1 MARTDSAV
9 LPHEETAP
17 AQEEFLHPEMDGRFT
32 NLDEEDSTPFLR
44 KQRRV
49 PVRRGPLPKKTTKLL
64 QWIALGICALT
75 ALGIAYAF
83 IYRYGE
89 RSWRFRVDS
98 SDQIEIAG
106 TQNVTR
112 PQIMDVLG
120 SDIGRNIFFVPLDE
134 RREQLE
140 QIPWVESAA
149 VMRFV
154 PNRLRVVV
162 QERTPVAFV
171 RIGSHIGLI
180 DNTGHIM
187 EIPAHNKTQYSFPVI
202 AGTRDTEPLST
213 RAARMKV
220 YNELV
225 RELDS
230 EGGHYSSELSEVDL
244 TDPEDTKVLVS
255 DPSGDVLLHLGSVG
269 SGSGN
274 YLDRFKLYHAHVA
287 EWRQQFEKL
296 DSVDLRYERQIVVN
310 PDLRSPD
317 RAAALSPAAAKAA
330 VKAGVPAVA
339 IAAAAL
345 VLRQQTIANPPIA
358 KPPLTEAKTTAKL
371 PLKAAET
378 KAQAGKSVAPKPAT
392 SNAAAPK
399 LVARKVAAPKPVTP
413 NATQKVKPVAKAHAA
428 GAHTARPHAAKVHP
442 AGVHPIKKRANKKAA
457 HKRGRASKHATRRSQ
472 ASPSAALNVKSASAK
487 TTATALVPARPHQVA
502 GPTRNSNG
510 GKPHAAIVK
519 Q

>member
-1 MARTDSAV
+1 MFIVMSLAIHQRQLMARTDSAV
-9 LPHEETAP
+9 LPHEDTSP
-17 AQEEFLHPEMDGRFT
+17 AQEEFLHPEMDARFT
-32 NLDEEDSTPFLR
+32 NLDEEDITPFLR
-44 KQRRV
+44 KQRRA
-49 PVRRGPLPKKTTKLL
+49 PVRRGPLPKKTTNLL
-64 QWIALGICALT
+64 KWVGLALCALIALGV
-75 ALGIAYAF
+75 AYAF

-106 TQNVTR
+106 MQNVTR
-112 PQIMDVLG
+112 RQVMDVLG

-154 PNRLRVVV
+154 PNRLQVTVL
-162 QERTPVAFV
+162 ERTPVAFV

-180 DNTGHIM
+180 DNTGHTM

-244 TDPEDTKVLVS
+244 TDPEDTRVLVS
-255 DPSGDVLLHLGSVG
+255 DPSGDVLLHLGSV
-269 SGSGN
+269 STGSGN
-274 YLDRFKLYHAHVA
+274 YLDRVKLYHAHVA

-310 PDLRSPD
+310 PDLRSTPQPV
-317 RAAALSPAAAKAA
+317 ALSPAAAKAA
-330 VKAGVPAVA
+330 VTAGVPAVA
-339 IAAAAL
+339 MTAAGLVKRQQAAAKPLL
-345 VLRQQTIANPPIA
+345 VA
-358 KPPLTEAKTTAKL
+358 AKTTTKI
-371 PLKAAET
+371 PLKTGNLKTPNLKTPNLKAPNLKTSILKTPIPQATPHGT
-378 KAQAGKSVAPKPAT
+378 KAV
-392 SNAAAPK
+392 
-399 LVARKVAAPKPVTP
+399 V
-413 NATQKVKPVAKAHAA
+413 
-428 GAHTARPHAAKVHP
+428 KVHQ
-442 AGVHPIKKRANKKAA
+442 AAKKAA
-457 HKRGRASKHATRRSQ
+457 KKAGHKRAKATERAAKKSP
-472 ASPSAALNVKSASAK
+472 ASVSAAKTVKHASAK
-487 TTATALVPARPHQVA
+487 ATAPALAPAKPHQLA
-502 GPTRNSNG
+502 DPAKSSSK
-510 GKPHAAIVK
+510 GKPHAAIVNP
-519 Q
+519 

>member
-9 LPHEETAP
+9 LPHEEISP
-17 AQEEFLHPEMDGRFT
+17 AQEEFLHPEMDARFT
-32 NLDEEDSTPFLR
+32 NLDEEDATPFLR

-49 PVRRGPLPKKTTKLL
+49 PVRRGPLPKKTTRLL
-64 QWIALGICALT
+64 KWVCLAICMLT

-106 TQNVTR
+106 MQKVTR
-112 PQIMDVLG
+112 GQVMDVLG

-154 PNRLRVVV
+154 PDRLKVSV

-255 DPSGDVLLHLGSVG
+255 DPSGDVLLHLGSV
-269 SGSGN
+269 SAGSGN
-274 YLDRFKLYHAHVA
+274 YLDRVKLYHAHVA

-310 PDLRSPD
+310 PDLRSTTQPL
-317 RAAALSPAAAKAA
+317 ALSPAAARAA
-330 VKAGVPAVA
+330 VTAGVPAVA
-339 IAAAAL
+339 MTAAAL
-345 VLRQQTIANPPIA
+345 VKRQQANA
-358 KPPLTEAKTTAKL
+358 KPLLVAAKTT
-371 PLKAAET
+371 T
-378 KAQAGKSVAPKPAT
+378 KIPPK
-392 SNAAAPK
+392 
-399 LVARKVAAPKPVTP
+399 V
-413 NATQKVKPVAKAHAA
+413 
-428 GAHTARPHAAKVHP
+428 
-442 AGVHPIKKRANKKAA
+442 
-457 HKRGRASKHATRRSQ
+457 
-472 ASPSAALNVKSASAK
+472 ASAK
-487 TTATALVPARPHQVA
+487 TPVPKSVIPKSGTTKTAPHLVKPVLVKQVTVNPVAKVHKASKKSPKKAVYKRGKAIKHAARKSAASQSAAKTVRHASAKTVTTAVTAPAKPHQLSST
-502 GPTRNSNG
+502 TRSSNS
-510 GKPHAAIVK
+510 GKPHAAIVN

>member
-1 MARTDSAV
+1 MFIVVSLAIHQRQLMARTDSAV

-17 AQEEFLHPEMDGRFT
+17 AQEEFLHPEMDARFT
-32 NLDEEDSTPFLR
+32 NLDEEDATPFLR

-64 QWIALGICALT
+64 KWVGLAICGLT

-112 PQIMDVLG
+112 SQVMEVLG

-154 PNRLRVVV
+154 PNRLKVEVH
-162 QERTPVAFV
+162 ERTPVAFV
-171 RIGSHIGLI
+171 RVGSHIGLI

-244 TDPEDTKVLVS
+244 TDPEDTKVLMS
-255 DPSGDVLLHLGSVG
+255 DPSGDVLLHLGSVS

-274 YLDRFKLYHAHVA
+274 YLDRVKLYHAHVG

-310 PDLRSPD
+310 PDLRSTEKP
-317 RAAALSPAAAKAA
+317 ATLSPAAAKAA
-330 VKAGVPAVA
+330 VTAGVPAVA
-339 IAAAAL
+339 LAAAAL
-345 VLRQQTIANPPIA
+345 VKREQAAA
-358 KPPLTEAKTTAKL
+358 KPPLVAAKTTTKISSKTANSKTVSPKAVTPKKL
-371 PLKAAET
+371 T
-378 KAQAGKSVAPKPAT
+378 PKT
-392 SNAAAPK
+392 VSQTT
-399 LVARKVAAPKPVTP
+399 KPV
-413 NATQKVKPVAKAHAA
+413 V
-428 GAHTARPHAAKVHP
+428 KVH
-442 AGVHPIKKRANKKAA
+442 ATAKKAA
-457 HKRGRASKHATRRSQ
+457 KKPVRKTKATKRASRKLHAAQ
-472 ASPSAALNVKSASAK
+472 SAAKTVKRASTRTNAP
-487 TTATALVPARPHQVA
+487 ALVPAKPHQLSGVK
-502 GPTRNSNG
+502 NSSN
-510 GKPHAAIVK
+510 GKPHAAIVN

>member
-64 QWIALGICALT
+64 KWVALALCAFT
-75 ALGIAYAF
+75 VLGVAYAF

-106 TQNVTR
+106 TQNASRAQV
-112 PQIMDVLG
+112 MDVFG

-140 QIPWVESAA
+140 QIPWVESAE

-154 PNRLRVVV
+154 PNRLKVSV
-162 QERTPVAFV
+162 QERIPVAFV
-171 RIGSHIGLI
+171 RIGSRIGLI
-180 DNTGHIM
+180 DDTGHIM
-187 EIPAHNKTQYSFPVI
+187 ELPAHGKTQYSFPVI

-244 TDPEDTKVLVS
+244 SDPDDTKAIIS

-274 YLDRFKLYHAHVA
+274 YLDRVKLYHAHAA

-296 DSVDLRYERQIVVN
+296 ESVDLRYERQVVVN
-310 PDLRSPD
+310 PDLHPKGD
-317 RAAALSPAAAKAA
+317 LPVHPPVALTPKAAKAVLIA
-330 VKAGVPAVA
+330 SLPPVAVA
-339 IAAAAL
+339 AARLEKTAQAA
-345 VLRQQTIANPPIA
+345 A
-358 KPPLTEAKTTAKL
+358 KPPLVPAKMTTKLPAKSTAK
-371 PLKAAET
+371 PTA
-378 KAQAGKSVAPKPAT
+378 KPTA
-392 SNAAAPK
+392 
-399 LVARKVAAPKPVTP
+399 
-413 NATQKVKPVAKAHAA
+413 VKPVAAPDPRGTGASPVHRSAAPAPKAPQSSVQPTKLPAKPLAQTHAPKPSV
-428 GAHTARPHAAKVHP
+428 HLHQAAKKSAKP
-442 AGVHPIKKRANKKAA
+442 SP
-457 HKRGRASKHATRRSQ
+457 HKRGKARHSSRKRS
-472 ASPSAALNVKSASAK
+472 PHRSAAKAVKPASAK
-487 TTATALVPARPHQVA
+487 SHAFAPPKPHQLSGV
-502 GPTRNSNG
+502 TKTSSN
-510 GKPHAAIVK
+510 GKPHAAIVN

>member
-1 MARTDSAV
+1 MSLAIHQRQLMARTDSAV
-9 LPHEETAP
+9 LPHEEAAP
-17 AQEEFLHPEMDGRFT
+17 AQEEFLHPEMDERFA
-32 NLDEEDSTPFLR
+32 NLDEEDATPFLR

-49 PVRRGPLPKKTTKLL
+49 SVRRGPLPKKTTKFLK
-64 QWIALGICALT
+64 WVALAICALT

-83 IYRYGE
+83 VYRYGE

-112 PQIMDVLG
+112 AQVMDVLG

-154 PNRLRVVV
+154 PNRLKVSV

-180 DNTGHIM
+180 DKSGHIM

-274 YLDRFKLYHAHVA
+274 YLDRVKLYHAHVA
-287 EWRQQFEKL
+287 EWRQQFERL

-310 PDLRSPD
+310 PDLRSPTPTVS
-317 RAAALSPAAAKAA
+317 LSPAAAKAA

-339 IAAAAL
+339 MAAAAL
-345 VLRQQTIANPPIA
+345 VERQQAVA
-358 KPPLTEAKTTAKL
+358 KPVLVDAKTTAKM
-371 PLKAAET
+371 T
-378 KAQAGKSVAPKPAT
+378 
-392 SNAAAPK
+392 
-399 LVARKVAAPKPVTP
+399 PKPVNVKAANP
-413 NATQKVKPVAKAHAA
+413 PLPAPRLAPKAVKPPAKPQVKTHDTARDLVRAASKKTIKKTKKAHK
-428 GAHTARPHAAKVHP
+428 G
-442 AGVHPIKKRANKKAA
+442 GKAT
-457 HKRGRASKHATRRSQ
+457 KRGARKSQ
-472 ASPSAALNVKSASAK
+472 ASAGRSVKPAAAKSAAAQALGPAKPHQVSAK
-487 TTATALVPARPHQVA
+487 TKT
-502 GPTRNSNG
+502 SSS
-510 GKPHAAIVK
+510 GKPHAAIAN

>member
-9 LPHEETAP
+9 LPHEGTAP
-17 AQEEFLHPEMDGRFT
+17 AQEEFLHPEMDARFT
-32 NLDEEDSTPFLR
+32 NLDEEDGTPFLR

-49 PVRRGPLPKKTTKLL
+49 PVRRGPLPKKTTQLL
-64 QWIALGICALT
+64 GWVGLALCAL
-75 ALGIAYAF
+75 AVLGVAYAF

-89 RSWRFRVDS
+89 RSWRFRIDS

-112 PQIMDVLG
+112 AQVMEVLG
-120 SDIGRNIFFVPLDE
+120 SDIGRNIFFVSLDE

-154 PNRLRVVV
+154 PNRLKVMV

-171 RIGSHIGLI
+171 RVGSRIGLI

-187 EIPAHNKTQYSFPVI
+187 ELPAHGKTQYSFPVI

-244 TDPEDTKVLVS
+244 TDPEDTKALVS
-255 DPSGDVLLHLGSVG
+255 DASGDVLLHLGSVN

-296 DSVDLRYERQIVVN
+296 ESVDLRYERQIVVN
-310 PDLRSPD
+310 PDLRSPNRD
-317 RAAALSPAAAKAA
+317 QPSRPIAAPLSPAAAKAA
-330 VKAGVPAVA
+330 VTAGVPAVA
-339 IAAAAL
+339 LAAAAM
-345 VLRQQTIANPPIA
+345 VKQQAAA
-358 KPPLTEAKTTAKL
+358 KPALVPAKSTAKL
-371 PLKAAET
+371 AAQPTVRSSAKQRGKTQT
-378 KAQAGKSVAPKPAT
+378 KQQVKPGNKPQIKPTAVTHAT
-392 SNAAAPK
+392 KPSAK
-399 LVARKVAAPKPVTP
+399 VRKVA
-413 NATQKVKPVAKAHAA
+413 
-428 GAHTARPHAAKVHP
+428 
-442 AGVHPIKKRANKKAA
+442 KKAA
-457 HKRGRASKHATRRSQ
+457 KPAPRQRTKVLKHASKKLS
-472 ASPSAALNVKSASAK
+472 ASKSAASAVRHASAK
-487 TTATALVPARPHQVA
+487 TPAPSVMVPAKPHQLS
-502 GPTRNSNG
+502 GTKNSSS
-510 GKPHAAIVK
+510 GKPHAAIVS

>member
-9 LPHEETAP
+9 LPHEETSP
-17 AQEEFLHPEMDGRFT
+17 AQEEFLHSEMDARFS
-32 NLDEEDSTPFLR
+32 NLDEEDATPFLR

-49 PVRRGPLPKKTTKLL
+49 PVRRGPLPKKTTSLL
-64 QWIALGICALT
+64 KWVGLALCALT
-75 ALGIAYAF
+75 AIAIAYAF

-106 TQNVTR
+106 MHNVTR
-112 PQIMDVLG
+112 AQVMDVLG

-154 PNRLRVVV
+154 PNRLKVSVE
-162 QERTPVAFV
+162 ERTPVAFV
-171 RIGSHIGLI
+171 RIGAHIGLI
-180 DNTGHIM
+180 DNSGHVM

-244 TDPEDTKVLVS
+244 TDPEDTRVLVS
-255 DPSGDVLLHLGSVG
+255 DPSGDVLLHLGSV
-269 SGSGN
+269 SAGSGN
-274 YLDRFKLYHAHVA
+274 YLDRVKLYHAHVA
-287 EWRQQFEKL
+287 EWRQQFDKL

-310 PDLRSPD
+310 PDLRSTPQPV
-317 RAAALSPAAAKAA
+317 ALSAAAAKAA
-330 VKAGVPAVA
+330 VTAGVPAVA
-339 IAAAAL
+339 MTAAAL
-345 VLRQQTIANPPIA
+345 VKRQQAVA
-358 KPPLTEAKTTAKL
+358 KPLLVAAKTTTKIPQKTGNL
-371 PLKAAET
+371 KTPNLKAPSLKAPILRKPIPPATPHGT
-378 KAQAGKSVAPKPAT
+378 KAGV
-392 SNAAAPK
+392 
-399 LVARKVAAPKPVTP
+399 KVH
-413 NATQKVKPVAKAHAA
+413 Q
-428 GAHTARPHAAKVHP
+428 AAKK
-442 AGVHPIKKRANKKAA
+442 AAKKAA
-457 HKRGRASKHATRRSQ
+457 HKRSKAAPRAAKKPP
-472 ASPSAALNVKSASAK
+472 ASVSAAKSVKHASAK
-487 TTATALVPARPHQVA
+487 TTAPALAPAKPHQLPDPA
-502 GPTRNSNG
+502 KSSNQ
-510 GKPHAAIVK
+510 GKPHAAIVNP
-519 Q
+519 

>member
-1 MARTDSAV
+1 MSLAIHQRQLMARTNSAV
-9 LPHEETAP
+9 LPHEEISP
-17 AQEEFLHPEMDGRFT
+17 AQEEFLHPEMDERFA
-32 NLDEEDSTPFLR
+32 NLDEEDATPFLR

-49 PVRRGPLPKKTTKLL
+49 PVRRGPLPKKTTNLL
-64 QWIALGICALT
+64 KWVGLAICVLI

-106 TQNVTR
+106 MQNVTR
-112 PQIMDVLG
+112 AQVMDVLG

-154 PNRLRVVV
+154 PNRLKVTV

-180 DNTGHIM
+180 DNTGRTM

-255 DPSGDVLLHLGSVG
+255 DPSGDVLLHLGSVS

-274 YLDRFKLYHAHVA
+274 YLDRVKLYHAHVA

-310 PDLRSPD
+310 PDLRSPTSTV
-317 RAAALSPAAAKAA
+317 ALSPAAAKAA

-339 IAAAAL
+339 MAAAAL
-345 VLRQQTIANPPIA
+345 VKRQQVVVKPLLVAATTTTKLAPKAAN
-358 KPPLTEAKTTAKL
+358 
-371 PLKAAET
+371 LKAASPQSP
-378 KAQAGKSVAPKPAT
+378 APRPAAG
-392 SNAAAPK
+392 
-399 LVARKVAAPKPVTP
+399 
-413 NATQKVKPVAKAHAA
+413 VAKPLTTPQVKTRDTAHDIVHAA
-428 GAHTARPHAAKVHP
+428 S
-442 AGVHPIKKRANKKAA
+442 KKTTKKTKKT
-457 HKRGRASKHATRRSQ
+457 HKRGKATRRAPKKPQTSAGRSVKP
-472 ASPSAALNVKSASAK
+472 ASSKSAAQ
-487 TTATALVPARPHQVA
+487 ALVPAKPHQVSA
-502 GPTRNSNG
+502 TTKASSS
-510 GKPHAAIVK
+510 GKPHAAIVNR
-519 Q
+519 

>member
-1 MARTDSAV
+1 MSLAIHQRQLMARTDSAV
-9 LPHEETAP
+9 LPHEDTSP
-17 AQEEFLHPEMDGRFT
+17 AQEEFLHPEMDARFT
-32 NLDEEDSTPFLR
+32 NLDEEDITPFLR

-49 PVRRGPLPKKTTKLL
+49 PVRRGPLPKKTTNLL
-64 QWIALGICALT
+64 KWVGLALCALT
-75 ALGIAYAF
+75 AIAIAYAF

-106 TQNVTR
+106 MHNVTR
-112 PQIMDVLG
+112 AQVMDVLG

-149 VMRFV
+149 VMRFA
-154 PNRLRVVV
+154 PNRLKVSVE
-162 QERTPVAFV
+162 ERAPVAFV

-180 DNTGHIM
+180 DNTGHVM

-244 TDPEDTKVLVS
+244 TDPEDTRVLVS
-255 DPSGDVLLHLGSVG
+255 DPSGDVLLHLGSV
-269 SGSGN
+269 STGSGN
-274 YLDRFKLYHAHVA
+274 YLDRVKLYHAHVA

-310 PDLRSPD
+310 PDLRSTPQPV
-317 RAAALSPAAAKAA
+317 ALSPAAAKAA
-330 VKAGVPAVA
+330 VTAGVPAVA
-339 IAAAAL
+339 MTAAGLVKRQQAAAKPLL
-345 VLRQQTIANPPIA
+345 VA
-358 KPPLTEAKTTAKL
+358 AKTTTKI
-371 PLKAAET
+371 PLKTGNLKTPNLKTPNLKAPILKTSILKTPIPQATPHGT
-378 KAQAGKSVAPKPAT
+378 KAV
-392 SNAAAPK
+392 
-399 LVARKVAAPKPVTP
+399 V
-413 NATQKVKPVAKAHAA
+413 
-428 GAHTARPHAAKVHP
+428 KVHQ
-442 AGVHPIKKRANKKAA
+442 AAKKAA
-457 HKRGRASKHATRRSQ
+457 KKAGHKRAKATERAAKKSP
-472 ASPSAALNVKSASAK
+472 ASVSAAKTVKHASAK
-487 TTATALVPARPHQVA
+487 ATAPALAPAKPHQLA
-502 GPTRNSNG
+502 DPAKSSSK
-510 GKPHAAIVK
+510 GKPHAAIVNP
-519 Q
+519 

>member
-1 MARTDSAV
+1 
-9 LPHEETAP
+9 
-17 AQEEFLHPEMDGRFT
+17 MDARFT
-32 NLDEEDSTPFLR
+32 NLDEEDATPFLR

-64 QWIALGICALT
+64 KWLGLAAGMLVL
-75 ALGIAYAF
+75 LGIAYGF
-83 IYRYGE
+83 LYQYGE
-89 RSWRFRVDS
+89 RSWRFRVES

-112 PQIMDVLG
+112 GQVMDALG

-134 RREQLE
+134 RRAQLE
-140 QIPWVESAA
+140 QIPWVESAS

-154 PNRLRVVV
+154 PNRLKVAV

-187 EIPAHNKTQYSFPVI
+187 ELPPHSKTQYSFPVI

-244 TDPEDTKVLVS
+244 TDPEDTKVLIS
-255 DPSGDVLLHLGSVG
+255 DPSGDVLLHLGSVS

-274 YLDRFKLYHAHVA
+274 YLDRVKLYHAHVG

-310 PDLRSPD
+310 PDLRSPTPTVS
-317 RAAALSPAAAKAA
+317 LSPAAAKAA
-330 VKAGVPAVA
+330 VTAGVPA
-339 IAAAAL
+339 IAMTAAAL
-345 VLRQQTIANPPIA
+345 VKRQQAIA
-358 KPPLTEAKTTAKL
+358 KPPLVAAKSTTKLPAKAATHPAKPPNKPAAKTHAVKKVLRRAK
-371 PLKAAET
+371 PPNKR
-378 KAQAGKSVAPKPAT
+378 SKPA
-392 SNAAAPK
+392 K
-399 LVARKVAAPKPVTP
+399 
-413 NATQKVKPVAKAHAA
+413 HAA
-428 GAHTARPHAAKVHP
+428 RQTQSAAKTV
-442 AGVHPIKKRANKKAA
+442 KRASMLA
-457 HKRGRASKHATRRSQ
+457 
-472 ASPSAALNVKSASAK
+472 PAK
-487 TTATALVPARPHQVA
+487 PHQT
-502 GPTRNSNG
+502 GTTKRSTQ
-510 GKPHAAIVK
+510 GKPHAAIAK

>member
-1 MARTDSAV
+1 
-9 LPHEETAP
+9 
-17 AQEEFLHPEMDGRFT
+17 MDARFT
-32 NLDEEDSTPFLR
+32 NLDEEDATPFLR

-49 PVRRGPLPKKTTKLL
+49 PVRRGPLPKKTTNFIKWSGL
-64 QWIALGICALT
+64 AICALT

-83 IYRYGE
+83 VYRYGE

-106 TQNVTR
+106 MQNVTR
-112 PQIMDVLG
+112 AQVMDVLG

-154 PNRLRVVV
+154 PNRLKVTV

-187 EIPAHNKTQYSFPVI
+187 EIPAHNKTEYSFPVI

-213 RAARMKV
+213 RAARMRV

-244 TDPEDTKVLVS
+244 TDPEDTRVLVN
-255 DPSGDVLLHLGSVG
+255 DPSGDVLLHLGSVS

-287 EWRQQFEKL
+287 EWRQQFDKL
-296 DSVDLRYERQIVVN
+296 ESVDLRYERQIVVN
-310 PDLRSPD
+310 PDLRSP
-317 RAAALSPAAAKAA
+317 AAAVALSPAAAKAA
-330 VKAGVPAVA
+330 VRAGVPAVA
-339 IAAAAL
+339 VTAAAL
-345 VLRQQTIANPPIA
+345 VKRQQAA
-358 KPPLTEAKTTAKL
+358 VQPPLAPLKTTTKIASNKIAPNKL
-371 PLKAAET
+371 AANKIAANKIAANKTVPKAVSLKTASPLPTPKAPPSA
-378 KAQAGKSVAPKPAT
+378 AQPVVT
-392 SNAAAPK
+392 TYDRTHDK
-399 LVARKVAAPKPVTP
+399 LHDTTHDAV
-413 NATQKVKPVAKAHAA
+413 
-428 GAHTARPHAAKVHP
+428 
-442 AGVHPIKKRANKKAA
+442 KKAA
-457 HKRGRASKHATRRSQ
+457 KKTKKSTHKRGKAKKRGAKKPPTSVSAAKTVKHASSKT
-472 ASPSAALNVKSASAK
+472 AAP
-487 TTATALVPARPHQVA
+487 TLVPGKPHQV
-502 GPTRNSNG
+502 TETTKSSNN
-510 GKPHAAIVK
+510 GKPHAAIVN

>member
-1 MARTDSAV
+1 MFIVVSLAIHQRQLMARTDSAV
-9 LPHEETAP
+9 LPHEEISP
-17 AQEEFLHPEMDGRFT
+17 AQEEFLHPEMDGRFA
-32 NLDEEDSTPFLR
+32 NLDEEDATPFLR

-49 PVRRGPLPKKTTKLL
+49 PVRRGPLPKKTTNLL
-64 QWIALGICALT
+64 KWVGLAICVLT

-106 TQNVTR
+106 MQNVTR
-112 PQIMDVLG
+112 AQVMDVLG

-154 PNRLRVVV
+154 PNRLKVTVR
-162 QERTPVAFV
+162 ERTPVAFV

-180 DNTGHIM
+180 DNTGHTM

-255 DPSGDVLLHLGSVG
+255 DPSGDVLLHLGSV
-269 SGSGN
+269 STGSGN
-274 YLDRFKLYHAHVA
+274 YLDRVKLYHAHVG

-310 PDLRSPD
+310 PDLRSPQQTM
-317 RAAALSPAAAKAA
+317 ALSPAAAKAA
-330 VKAGVPAVA
+330 VTAGVPAVA
-339 IAAAAL
+339 MTAAAL
-345 VLRQQTIANPPIA
+345 VKRQQTFA
-358 KPPLTEAKTTAKL
+358 KPLLVAAKTTTKL
-371 PLKAAET
+371 PAKITTPKAAVP
-378 KAQAGKSVAPKPAT
+378 KAPAAKTVAAKSVAVKPATPKLVSVVKVHQAGKKTPRKAAHRRAKATKHASRKSPASQSAAKT
-392 SNAAAPK
+392 VKRASNAA
-399 LVARKVAAPKPVTP
+399 PV
-413 NATQKVKPVAKAHAA
+413 
-428 GAHTARPHAAKVHP
+428 
-442 AGVHPIKKRANKKAA
+442 
-457 HKRGRASKHATRRSQ
+457 
-472 ASPSAALNVKSASAK
+472 
-487 TTATALVPARPHQVA
+487 LVPAKPHQVSSTTKSA
-502 GPTRNSNG
+502 NN
-510 GKPHAAIVK
+510 GKPHAAIVN

>member
-9 LPHEETAP
+9 LPHEETSP
-17 AQEEFLHPEMDGRFT
+17 AQEEFLHPEMDARFT
-32 NLDEEDSTPFLR
+32 NLDEEDGTPFLR

-49 PVRRGPLPKKTTKLL
+49 PVRRGPLPKKTTKFLKWVGL
-64 QWIALGICALT
+64 AICALT

-98 SDQIEIAG
+98 SDQIEITG

-112 PQIMDVLG
+112 AQVMDVLG

-140 QIPWVESAA
+140 QIPWVETAA

-154 PNRLRVVV
+154 PNRLKVSV

-180 DNTGHIM
+180 DNTGHVM

-213 RAARMKV
+213 RAARMNV

-244 TDPEDTKVLVS
+244 TDPEDTKVLVN
-255 DPSGDVLLHLGSVG
+255 DPSGDVLLHLGSV
-269 SGSGN
+269 STGSGN
-274 YLDRFKLYHAHVA
+274 YLDRVKLYHAHVG

-296 DSVDLRYERQIVVN
+296 ESVDLRYERQIVVN
-310 PDLRSPD
+310 PDLRTPTQTMSLSPSAA
-317 RAAALSPAAAKAA
+317 RAA
-330 VKAGVPAVA
+330 VTAGVPAVA
-339 IAAAAL
+339 MTAAAL
-345 VLRQQTIANPPIA
+345 VKRQQAFISPLLIA
-358 KPPLTEAKTTAKL
+358 AKTTT
-371 PLKAAET
+371 PLKPAAPAKKTTGPAKSIPAAKTITTTTTTTTTT
-378 KAQAGKSVAPKPAT
+378 KAPAKPVRPKPQ
-392 SNAAAPK
+392 AAASATPK
-399 LVARKVAAPKPVTP
+399 AAPHTAKPMAKVRP
-413 NATQKVKPVAKAHAA
+413 SGKKVKNKAQ
-428 GAHTARPHAAKVHP
+428 HTRGKVTRRTVRKSPASQSAAKTV
-442 AGVHPIKKRANKKAA
+442 
-457 HKRGRASKHATRRSQ
+457 KH
-472 ASPSAALNVKSASAK
+472 ASAK
-487 TTATALVPARPHQVA
+487 TSSGPVLVPAKPHQLA
-502 GPTRNSNG
+502 ATPRSSSN
-510 GKPHAAIVK
+510 GKPHAAIVN

>member
-9 LPHEETAP
+9 LPHEEVSP
-17 AQEEFLHPEMDGRFT
+17 AQEEFLHPEMDARFT
-32 NLDEEDSTPFLR
+32 NLDEEDATPFLR

-64 QWIALGICALT
+64 KWVGLAICALT
-75 ALGIAYAF
+75 ALGVAYAF

-106 TQNVTR
+106 MQNVTR
-112 PQIMDVLG
+112 RQVMDVLG

-154 PNRLRVVV
+154 PNRLKVTVL
-162 QERTPVAFV
+162 ERTPVAFV

-244 TDPEDTKVLVS
+244 TDPEDTRVLVS
-255 DPSGDVLLHLGSVG
+255 DPSGDVLLHLGSV
-269 SGSGN
+269 SAGSGN
-274 YLDRFKLYHAHVA
+274 YRDRVKLYHAHVG

-296 DSVDLRYERQIVVN
+296 ESVDLRYERQIVVN
-310 PDLRSPD
+310 PDLRSPSKPL
-317 RAAALSPAAAKAA
+317 ALSPAAARAA
-330 VKAGVPAVA
+330 VTAGVPAVA
-339 IAAAAL
+339 MTAAAL
-345 VLRQQTIANPPIA
+345 VKRQQVNA
-358 KPPLTEAKTTAKL
+358 KPLLVEAKTTTKIPAKVASERT
-371 PLKAAET
+371 PAP
-378 KAQAGKSVAPKPAT
+378 KSVTPGSGTMKSGTMKSGTTKTTPHLVRPVVVQPVVAKPAT
-392 SNAAAPK
+392 
-399 LVARKVAAPKPVTP
+399 
-413 NATQKVKPVAKAHAA
+413 VKPVAKVH
-428 GAHTARPHAAKVHP
+428 HAAKKAPKKAVH
-442 AGVHPIKKRANKKAA
+442 KRAKAIKHVA
-457 HKRGRASKHATRRSQ
+457 RKSPASE
-472 ASPSAALNVKSASAK
+472 SAAK
-487 TTATALVPARPHQVA
+487 TVRHAGSKTATAPVLVPAKPHQLI
-502 GPTRNSNG
+502 GTIKSSNS
-510 GKPHAAIVK
+510 GKPHAAIVN

>member
-9 LPHEETAP
+9 LPHEEISP
-17 AQEEFLHPEMDGRFT
+17 AQEEFLHPEMDARFT
-32 NLDEEDSTPFLR
+32 NLDEEDATPFLR

-49 PVRRGPLPKKTTKLL
+49 PVRRGPLPKKTTNLL
-64 QWIALGICALT
+64 KWLGLAICALIALGVV
-75 ALGIAYAF
+75 YAF

-106 TQNVTR
+106 MQNVTR
-112 PQIMDVLG
+112 RQVMDVLG

-154 PNRLRVVV
+154 PNRLQVTVL
-162 QERTPVAFV
+162 ERTPVAFV

-244 TDPEDTKVLVS
+244 TDPEDTRVLVS
-255 DPSGDVLLHLGSVG
+255 DPSGDVLLHLGSV
-269 SGSGN
+269 SAGSGN
-274 YLDRFKLYHAHVA
+274 YLDRVKLYHAHVG

-296 DSVDLRYERQIVVN
+296 ESVDLRYERQIVVN
-310 PDLRSPD
+310 PDLRSPSKPL
-317 RAAALSPAAAKAA
+317 ALSPTAARAA
-330 VKAGVPAVA
+330 VTAGVPA
-339 IAAAAL
+339 IAMTAAAL
-345 VLRQQTIANPPIA
+345 VKRQQVNA
-358 KPPLTEAKTTAKL
+358 KPLLVEAKTTTKIPAKVASERT
-371 PLKAAET
+371 PAP
-378 KAQAGKSVAPKPAT
+378 KSVTPGSGTMKSGTTKTTPHLVRPVVVQPVVAKPAT
-392 SNAAAPK
+392 
-399 LVARKVAAPKPVTP
+399 
-413 NATQKVKPVAKAHAA
+413 VKPVAKVH
-428 GAHTARPHAAKVHP
+428 HAAKKAP
-442 AGVHPIKKRANKKAA
+442 KKAV
-457 HKRGRASKHATRRSQ
+457 HKRGKAIKHAARKSPASQ
-472 ASPSAALNVKSASAK
+472 SAARTVRHASAK
-487 TTATALVPARPHQVA
+487 TVTAAGVAPAKPHQLT
-502 GPTRNSNG
+502 GTIKSSNS
-510 GKPHAAIVK
+510 GKPHAAIVS

>member
-1 MARTDSAV
+1 
-9 LPHEETAP
+9 
-17 AQEEFLHPEMDGRFT
+17 MDARFT
-32 NLDEEDSTPFLR
+32 NLDEEDGTPFLR

-64 QWIALGICALT
+64 GWLGLGLCAL
-75 ALGIAYAF
+75 AVLGVAYAF

-89 RSWRFRVDS
+89 RSWRFRIDS

-112 PQIMDVLG
+112 SQVMEVLG
-120 SDIGRNIFFVPLDE
+120 SEIGRNIFFVPLDE

-140 QIPWVESAA
+140 LIPWVESAA

-154 PNRLRVVV
+154 PNRLKVVV

-171 RIGSHIGLI
+171 RVGSRIGLI

-187 EIPAHNKTQYSFPVI
+187 ELPAHGKTQYSFPVI

-244 TDPEDTKVLVS
+244 TDPEDTKALVS
-255 DPSGDVLLHLGSVG
+255 DASGDVLLHLGAVN

-274 YLDRFKLYHAHVA
+274 YLDRFKLYHAHVG

-296 DSVDLRYERQIVVN
+296 ESVDLRYERQIVVN
-310 PDLRSPD
+310 PDLRPKGD
-317 RAAALSPAAAKAA
+317 VPPHAQPMALSPKAAKAA
-330 VKAGVPAVA
+330 LTASVPAVA
-339 IAAAAL
+339 VAAATL
-345 VLRQQTIANPPIA
+345 VKSEQAAA
-358 KPPLTEAKTTAKL
+358 KPPLVPAKSTAKL
-371 PLKAAET
+371 AA
-378 KAQAGKSVAPKPAT
+378 KPNSKLLAKPDAKLLVQQPSKPQNAQAKS
-392 SNAAAPK
+392 
-399 LVARKVAAPKPVTP
+399 PVVT
-413 NATQKVKPVAKAHAA
+413 
-428 GAHTARPHAAKVHP
+428 HAAKPSAKVHKAVKKSIKP
-442 AGVHPIKKRANKKAA
+442 APRKRAKVLKHVSKKTASQHAA
-457 HKRGRASKHATRRSQ
+457 KSTGK
-472 ASPSAALNVKSASAK
+472 SAAGPVKHASAK
-487 TTATALVPARPHQVA
+487 SPALVPAKPHQLSGA
-502 GPTRNSNG
+502 AKKSSS
-510 GKPHAAIVK
+510 GKPHAAIVS

>member
-1 MARTDSAV
+1 MSLAIHQRQLMARTDSAV
-9 LPHEETAP
+9 LPHEETSP
-17 AQEEFLHPEMDGRFT
+17 AQEEFLHPEMDARFT
-32 NLDEEDSTPFLR
+32 NLDEEDATPFLR

-49 PVRRGPLPKKTTKLL
+49 PVRRGPLPKKTTNLL
-64 QWIALGICALT
+64 KWVGLALCALT
-75 ALGIAYAF
+75 AVAIAYAF

-106 TQNVTR
+106 MQNVTR
-112 PQIMDVLG
+112 AQVMDVLG

-154 PNRLRVVV
+154 PNRLKVSVE
-162 QERTPVAFV
+162 ERTPVAFV

-180 DNTGHIM
+180 DNTGHVM

-244 TDPEDTKVLVS
+244 TDPEDTRVLVS
-255 DPSGDVLLHLGSVG
+255 DPSGDVLLHLGSV
-269 SGSGN
+269 STGSGN
-274 YLDRFKLYHAHVA
+274 YLDRVKLYHAHVA

-310 PDLRSPD
+310 PDLRSTPQPV
-317 RAAALSPAAAKAA
+317 ALSPAAAKAA
-330 VKAGVPAVA
+330 VTAGVPAVA
-339 IAAAAL
+339 MTAAAL
-345 VLRQQTIANPPIA
+345 VKRQQAVA
-358 KPPLTEAKTTAKL
+358 KPPLVAAKTTTKI
-371 PLKAAET
+371 PLKTGSLKTANLKTPILKTPIPQATPHGT
-378 KAQAGKSVAPKPAT
+378 KAAV
-392 SNAAAPK
+392 
-399 LVARKVAAPKPVTP
+399 KVH
-413 NATQKVKPVAKAHAA
+413 Q
-428 GAHTARPHAAKVHP
+428 AAKK
-442 AGVHPIKKRANKKAA
+442 AAKKAA
-457 HKRGRASKHATRRSQ
+457 HKRVKATQRAAKKSSASVSAARTVKHAST
-472 ASPSAALNVKSASAK
+472 K
-487 TTATALVPARPHQVA
+487 TTAPALAPAKPHQL
-502 GPTRNSNG
+502 GDPTKGSNK
-510 GKPHAAIVK
+510 GKPHAAIVNP
-519 Q
+519 